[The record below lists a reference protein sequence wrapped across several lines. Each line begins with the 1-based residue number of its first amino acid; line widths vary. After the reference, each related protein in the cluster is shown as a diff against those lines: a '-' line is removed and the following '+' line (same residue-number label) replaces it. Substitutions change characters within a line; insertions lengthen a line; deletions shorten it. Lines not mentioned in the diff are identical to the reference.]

1 MNHRTSYFE
10 IQRNSKFINFLQIYS
25 MFMEKFV
32 KYRLILQNL
41 LQKNTYLSIFCKK
54 IDKMEIPTI
63 KWKAFKFDDKEP
75 FEIFATQ

>member
-1 MNHRTSYFE
+1 
-10 IQRNSKFINFLQIYS
+10 
-25 MFMEKFV
+25 MEKFV

-63 KWKAFKFDDKEP
+63 KWKALGMAK
-75 FEIFATQ
+75 A